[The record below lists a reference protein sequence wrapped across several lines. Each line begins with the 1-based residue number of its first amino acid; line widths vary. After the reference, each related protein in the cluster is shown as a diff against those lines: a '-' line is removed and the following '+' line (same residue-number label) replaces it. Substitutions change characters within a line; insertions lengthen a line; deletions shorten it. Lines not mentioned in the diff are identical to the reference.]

1 MLERNQFVL
10 LGQRRFGPYF
20 LTQFLGAFN
29 DNVFKNALLLLLA
42 FHAADRFSAGSDT
55 LINLSAGLFVL
66 PFFLF
71 SAIAGQLA
79 DKYDKALLIRRIK
92 LLEIF
97 IMLAAACALL
107 FDQIVALIALLFLMG
122 VQSSFFGPVKYGV
135 LLQLVD
141 EQELIGATG
150 LVGMGTFLAI
160 LLGTACGGLL
170 IGVDD
175 HGRPLVAL
183 AVMLIAIAGFV
194 SSRSIPRLKA
204 LAPAA
209 AINWNPLTATW
220 HMLAYAWGKR
230 IVFVGITA
238 ISWFWFL
245 GSVYLAQLPNFT
257 RLFLDG
263 DETVVTL
270 LLALFSIGVGAGS
283 LMCERLTGHRVD
295 VVLVPVGALGMTV
308 FGADLALTPAVP
320 GGDALLSAVHWLQQ
334 PAAWRTAADVL
345 LLGASGGLYI
355 VPLYALVQQRTEEG
369 HRARVIAANNILNAL
384 FMVSA
389 AVLAIII
396 LRSGLSIPW
405 LFGLVAGLNALI
417 AVLIICIEPEF
428 RQSVMRRFI

>member
-1 MLERNQFVL
+1 
-10 LGQRRFGPYF
+10 
-20 LTQFLGAFN
+20 
-29 DNVFKNALLLLLA
+29 
-42 FHAADRFSAGSDT
+42 
-55 LINLSAGLFVL
+55 
-66 PFFLF
+66 
-71 SAIAGQLA
+71 
-79 DKYDKALLIRRIK
+79 
-92 LLEIF
+92 
-97 IMLAAACALL
+97 
-107 FDQIVALIALLFLMG
+107 
-122 VQSSFFGPVKYGV
+122 

-141 EQELIGATG
+141 EQELTGATG

-175 HGRPLVAL
+175 YGRPLVAL
-183 AVMLIAIAGFV
+183 AVMLLAIAGFV
-194 SSRSIPRLKA
+194 SSRSIPRLEA

-230 IVFVGITA
+230 IVFVGITG

-257 RLFLDG
+257 RLFLGG

-295 VVLVPVGALGMTV
+295 VVLVPVGALGMTL
-308 FGADLALTPAVP
+308 FGVDLALTSGVP
-320 GGDALLSAVHWLQQ
+320 GGDALLSAVHWLQR

-389 AVLAIII
+389 AVLAIIV
-396 LRSGLSIPW
+396 LRSGFSIPW
-405 LFGLVAGLNALI
+405 LFGLVAALNALI

-428 RQSVMRRFI
+428 RQSVMRRFS